1 MAAQIDVKAGL
12 KSIVPIL
19 VSLAGAGFLAFLTQV
34 LLGHSLTV
42 EDFGILS
49 TALSIV
55 VIVAAIVG
63 FGFSSVWLLVFGQDG
78 WKAFPWVRQ
87 SLKFLMFWGPFVLA
101 VMWMTLIGLEE
112 DSRLLSS
119 LWWLQALIIL
129 QVMVELQGAR
139 FQLEGRYLALSLWQ
153 ILPHLGRL
161 CVAIAV
167 SASAVASVDM
177 VAKGFCVVSLILI
190 TISGYSL
197 LSLTPLHMR
206 LAGHEPPS
214 VTAPENKIAATSYSG
229 LVRLA
234 WPYAAT
240 ALLVMVYGRIEIVFL
255 GSITG
260 PRAAGIYSI
269 AVAFLLVAFLL
280 PQAIYQKF
288 LLPKIHRW
296 FHSDWAKFLR
306 VYKFG
311 CAVMALLGLVGTL
324 GTFWMGESL
333 VAVFFGDKYQ
343 EAAHVLSILS
353 VCILLRFMS
362 TAIESSLMSG
372 DYRKQRVYCQ
382 AFSTIISVP
391 CAYLLISKYGI
402 DGAMI
407 NRIIAEVT
415 LLGSFLFASSR
426 YVLGADAWSGWSLR
440 LNPFEVK
447 DS

>member
-1 MAAQIDVKAGL
+1 LATQIDVTAGL
-12 KSIVPIL
+12 KSIVPIF

-55 VIVAAIVG
+55 VIVAAALG
-63 FGFSSVWLLVFGQDG
+63 FGLSSVWLLVFGKES

-87 SLKFLMFWGPFVLA
+87 SLKFLMVWGPFVLA
-101 VMWMTLIGLEE
+101 VMWMALIWLEE

-119 LWWLQALIIL
+119 LWWLQAMIIL

-139 FQLEGRYLALSLWQ
+139 LQLEARYMALSLWQ

-161 CVAIAV
+161 CVAVAV
-167 SASAVASVDM
+167 YASAVTSVDM
-177 VAKGFCVVSLILI
+177 VAKGFCAVSLILI
-190 TISGYSL
+190 AVSGYSL
-197 LSLTPLHMR
+197 LSLSPMHMR
-206 LAGHEPPS
+206 LAGHQQLSATPS
-214 VTAPENKIAATSYSG
+214 EMSPGATSYLG

-255 GSITG
+255 GSITS

-269 AVAFLLVAFLL
+269 AVAFLLVAFLV

-296 FHSDWAKFLR
+296 FHSDWDKFLR
-306 VYKFG
+306 VYRFG
-311 CAVMALLGLVGTL
+311 CAAMAILGIVGTL
-324 GTFWMGESL
+324 VTYWLGESL
-333 VAVFFGDKYQ
+333 VHVFFGEKYQ
-343 EAAHVLSILS
+343 ESARVLSILS
-353 VCILLRFMS
+353 ICILFRFVS
-362 TAIESSLMSG
+362 TSIESSLMSG

-382 AFSTIISVP
+382 AFSTLISVP

-407 NRIIAEVT
+407 NRILAEVT

-440 LNPFEVK
+440 LNALEIRNP
-447 DS
+447 